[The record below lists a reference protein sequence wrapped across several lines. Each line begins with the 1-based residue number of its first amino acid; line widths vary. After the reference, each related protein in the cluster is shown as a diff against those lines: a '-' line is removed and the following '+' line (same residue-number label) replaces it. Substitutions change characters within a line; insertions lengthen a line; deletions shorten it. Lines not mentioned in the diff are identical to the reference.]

1 MEPEKK
7 DHVLKRGAAGAKA
20 STYVTVF
27 LTVVKGSVGVFS
39 GSVAL
44 LADALHSLADVFTS
58 LAVWLG
64 LKLSRRSPSDRF
76 PYGFYRAETLAF
88 LAVSAVVAVSGA
100 QIMLESARRA
110 MSPFMIGFREATL
123 GVAALSAMVS
133 FLLARYRSKVGKE
146 TNSQALQGEARHS
159 MVDVGSSALV
169 FVGVL
174 GNQLGFAWAEPIA
187 GFTIGLLVI
196 GLGVVM
202 GKDAVL
208 VLLDACLN
216 PELVSRMRTTAMEVN
231 GVKGVHDIKVRR
243 SGPFIFAEMHV
254 EVDPAMHVDRA
265 HEISGAI
272 EEKIKESI
280 RNLDSITLHT
290 EPSEKGFYRIALPV
304 IEDRGLD
311 SRTCEHF
318 GGSPYF
324 IFIDVQDGSP
334 KRWLVTE
341 NPAASVEKR
350 RGIEAAHFLIQHKVD
365 FLVAEELGEGPHHLL
380 RSGSVQIFALD
391 QESRVEHA
399 LDAFSRKR
407 LRPLVPVQ
415 RKSSAISDGT

>member
-1 MEPEKK
+1 MEPKQK
-7 DHVLKRGAAGAKA
+7 DHVLKRGAAGAKV
-20 STYVTVF
+20 STCVTVF
-27 LTVVKGSVGVFS
+27 LTVVKGTVGVFS

-44 LADALHSLADVFTS
+44 LADALHSLADVFAS

-64 LKLSRRSPSDRF
+64 LRISQRSPSDRF

-88 LAVSAVVAVSGA
+88 LGVSVVVAVSGA
-100 QIMLESARRA
+100 QILLESVRRV

-123 GVAALSAMVS
+123 CVAAVSALVS

-159 MVDVGSSALV
+159 MIDVGSSALV

-208 VLLDACLN
+208 VLLDACLK

-243 SGPFIFAEMHV
+243 SGQFIFAEMHV
-254 EVDPAMHVDRA
+254 EVDPAMHVDKA

-272 EEKIKESI
+272 EEKVRESI

-290 EPSEKGFYRIALPV
+290 EPSEKGVYRIALPV

-311 SRTCEHF
+311 SRACEHF

-324 IFIDVQDGSP
+324 MFIDIEAGSP
-334 KRWLVTE
+334 SRWFVAE
-341 NPAASVEKR
+341 NPGAKIEKK
-350 RGIEAAHFLIQHKVD
+350 RGIETAHFLVQHKADV
-365 FLVAEELGEGPHHLL
+365 LVTKEIGEGPYHVL
-380 RSGSVQIFALD
+380 RDSSVQIFALD
-391 QESRVEHA
+391 QESEVGNV
-399 LDAFSRKR
+399 LDALSSKK
-407 LRPLVPVQ
+407 LRTLAPVD
-415 RKSSAISDGT
+415 RSSQLTAAVS